1 MLNYAVLVVDTVLS
15 PAFLLIFWQHT
26 NEAAAICLNSLCQSD
41 GHESSART
49 VTSPLPTEG
58 QQGWWK
64 GAVPIPNEL
73 PDALARYRSDGRRLA
88 NGCQATPERGR
99 KRHHATQNNHFQNKA
114 KILWVLSSLL
124 FVIASEDGKGLSDQM
139 GPEYIMKDT
148 AHCTGTRGSWEQ

>member
-1 MLNYAVLVVDTVLS
+1 MLNYAVLMVDTVLS

-26 NEAAAICLNSLCQSD
+26 NETATICLNSLYQSS
-41 GHESSART
+41 GHESTACT

-73 PDALARYRSDGRRLA
+73 PDALARYGSDGRRLA
-88 NGCQATPERGR
+88 NCYQVTLERGR
-99 KRHHATQNNHFQNKA
+99 KSHHATQNNHLQNKA

-124 FVIASEDGKGLSDQM
+124 FVISSEEGEGLSDQM
-139 GPEYIMKDT
+139 GPECIMKDT
-148 AHCTGTRGSWEQ
+148 VHCTGTRGSWEQ